1 MDEEKLIRLIASL
14 EKKLPASEIDLS
26 MVDLIINYHIGWT
39 PIDLRDLPIR
49 VVVHIFTQNQSNP
62 LDIDFYYH
70 LSNRLTSYFN
80 VFSIDDVEFVYSK
93 EPFPIHNGVLRLESR
108 IFHVIKKPIDP
119 DFQPFFELDL
129 WIPHHL
135 TLRKSGI

>member
-1 MDEEKLIRLIASL
+1 MDQEKLIRLISSL
-14 EKKLPASEIDLS
+14 EKKLPTSQIDLS
-26 MVDLIINYHIGWT
+26 KVDLIINYHVGWT

-62 LDIDFYYH
+62 LEIDFYYH

-80 VFSIDDVEFVYSK
+80 IFSIDDVDFVYSK

-108 IFHVIKKPIDP
+108 IFHVIEKPLDP
-119 DFQPFFELDL
+119 DFQPLYE
-129 WIPHHL
+129 
-135 TLRKSGI
+135 

>member
-49 VVVHIFTQNQSNP
+49 VVVHIFTQDQSNP
-62 LDIDFYYH
+62 VDMDFYYH
-70 LSNRLTSYFN
+70 LSDRLTSYFN
-80 VFSIDDVEFVYSK
+80 VFSIEDIEFVYSND
-93 EPFPIHNGVLRLESR
+93 PFPNQLVSLPLGSR
-108 IFHVIKKPIDP
+108 IFHVIEKPINP
-119 DFQPFFELDL
+119 DFQPL
-129 WIPHHL
+129 
-135 TLRKSGI
+135 